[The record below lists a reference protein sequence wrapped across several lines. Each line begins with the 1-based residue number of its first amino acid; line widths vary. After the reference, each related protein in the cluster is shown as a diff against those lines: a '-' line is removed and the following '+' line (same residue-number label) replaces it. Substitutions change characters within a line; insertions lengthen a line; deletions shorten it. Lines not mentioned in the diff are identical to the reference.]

1 MCEERA
7 SRELE
12 RLKKWSF
19 WEGGLEAVERGLP
32 DTESAEVG
40 EEQKEREEKE
50 WEGEVRGVL
59 EALKGVSV
67 VEGYVFLGRGLVGIR
82 DEIDADHLLLWFWQA
97 TSRPCVPL
105 LAITYHTGR
114 HRYPAQDVCG
124 GSEKWGLHA

>member
-40 EEQKEREEKE
+40 EEQKERGEKE

-67 VEGYVFLGRGLVGIR
+67 VEGYVFFGCVLTSIR
-82 DEIDADHLLLWFWQA
+82 AKIDTDHLLSWF
-97 TSRPCVPL
+97 
-105 LAITYHTGR
+105 
-114 HRYPAQDVCG
+114 
-124 GSEKWGLHA
+124 